1 MPARRIEMTKKEDL
15 QNLVKSERYV
25 IVKVTATWCGPCK
38 RAQPLID
45 ELLESLPDNVIYV
58 KVDADKGS
66 EISNILRIKTIPTLL
81 SYINSEPVDVY
92 SGSSDEVINKFFTKF
107 KKHLSS

>member
-1 MPARRIEMTKKEDL
+1 MPARRVELTKKEEL
-15 QNLVKSERYV
+15 KNLDKNEGHV

-45 ELLESLPDNVIYV
+45 EWLENMPEKVIYV
-58 KVDADKGS
+58 KVDADEGS

-81 SYINSEPVDVY
+81 SYINGDPVDVY
-92 SGSSDEVINKFFTKF
+92 SGSSDEVINKFFLKF
-107 KKHLSS
+107 KKHLSN

>member
-1 MPARRIEMTKKEDL
+1 MPAKRIEMTKKEDL

-45 ELLESLPDNVIYV
+45 EWLESLPDNVIYV

-66 EISNILRIKTIPTLL
+66 EISNILRIRSIPTLL
-81 SYINSEPVDVY
+81 SYINSDPVDVY
-92 SGSSDEVINKFFTKF
+92 SGGSDEVINKFFSKF
-107 KKHLSS
+107 KKHLS

>member
-1 MPARRIEMTKKEDL
+1 MPAKKIEMTKKEEL

-45 ELLESLPDNVIYV
+45 EWLESLPDNVIYV

-66 EISNILRIKTIPTLL
+66 EISNILRIRSIPTLL
-81 SYINSEPVDVY
+81 SYINGDPVDVY
-92 SGSSDEVINKFFTKF
+92 SGGSDEVINKFFSKF
-107 KKHLSS
+107 KKHLS